1 MSTLD
6 QLLENQRAF
15 FNSQQTK
22 EISFR
27 IRNLKKLRTAVV
39 KNSKKITD
47 ALYTDLHKSY
57 EEAYLSEISIVLSEI
72 DYHLKN
78 LKEWSRPK
86 HVHTP
91 FHLLPSSS
99 KIITE
104 PLGQALIIAPWNY
117 PFQLTINPLVG
128 AISAGCTAILKPSS
142 STPTVS
148 NLIAQIIKEEFKE
161 DYISVVLGG
170 RNENTSLLEKR
181 FDVIFFTGSS
191 SFGKAVMQAAS
202 KHLTPVILEL
212 GGKSPCIV
220 DESANIKIAAKRII
234 WGKLINAGQTCI
246 APDYVYVHEQ
256 VKDSLIKEMIHYAEE
271 MYGKDFKQSNYYP
284 RIINNEAFDR
294 LINLLKDGNITWGG
308 EHNKETKYIAP
319 TILENVSLE
328 SNTMKD
334 EIFGPI
340 LPMFTFKDIKQA
352 INYINEQEKPLAL
365 YYFGSNKNLKT
376 IVKYTSSGGICVNDT
391 LLHIANHHL
400 PFGGVGN
407 SGMGKYHGEESYT
420 AFSNRRSILTSP
432 TWIDLIFKYP
442 PFKFFNLIK
451 KII

>member
-1 MSTLD
+1 MSRLV
-6 QLLENQRAF
+6 QLLQKQRDF
-15 FNSQQTK
+15 FNTQQTK
-22 EISFR
+22 DIKFR
-27 IRNLKKLRTAVV
+27 IAALKKLKAAILN
-39 KNSKKITD
+39 NSAKITD
-47 ALYTDLHKSY
+47 ALYADLHKSY

-78 LKEWSRPK
+78 LKDWARTK
-86 HVHTP
+86 QVHTP

-99 KIITE
+99 KIIME

-142 STPTVS
+142 STPNVS
-148 NLIAQIIKEEFKE
+148 NLISEIIQQEFSDE
-161 DYISVVLGG
+161 YISVILGG
-170 RNENTSLLEKR
+170 RAENTLLLEQK

-246 APDYVYVHEQ
+246 APDYVYVHER
-256 VKDSLIKEMIHYAEE
+256 VKDQLVKEMIHYAEE
-271 MYGKDFKQSNYYP
+271 MYGKDFKQSKLYP
-284 RIINNEAFDR
+284 RIINTEAFDR
-294 LINLLKDGNITWGG
+294 LISLLKDGKITWGG
-308 EHNKETKYIAP
+308 DYLKEDKYIAP

-328 SNTMKD
+328 SKTMKE

-340 LPMFTFKDIKQA
+340 LPIFTFSA
-352 INYINEQEKPLAL
+352 ITDVVNYINTQEKPLAL
-365 YYFGSNKNLKT
+365 YYFGTNKNFE
-376 IVKYTSSGGICVNDT
+376 IVMNNTSSGGICVNDT

-407 SGMGKYHGEESYT
+407 SGMGKYHGEESFI
-420 AFSNRRSILTSP
+420 AFSNRRPILTSP
-432 TWIDLIFKYP
+432 TWIDLVFKYP

>member
-1 MSTLD
+1 MVD
-6 QLLENQRAF
+6 QMLENQRAF
-15 FNSQQTK
+15 FKSQQTK
-22 EISFR
+22 ELAFR
-27 IRNLKKLRTAVV
+27 ILNLKKLRAAIV
-39 KNSKKITD
+39 KNSSRITD
-47 ALYTDLHKSY
+47 ALYVDLHKSY
-57 EEAYLSEISIVLSEI
+57 EEAYLSEISIVLGEI

-78 LKEWSRPK
+78 LKEWARPK
-86 HVHTP
+86 QVHTP

-128 AISAGCTAILKPSS
+128 AISAGCTAILKPST

-148 NLIAQIIKEEFKE
+148 NLIAEIIAETFDAE
-161 DYISVVLGG
+161 YIHVVLGG
-170 RNENTSLLEKR
+170 RAENVLLLEQK

-220 DESANIKIAAKRII
+220 DETANIKIAAKRII

-246 APDYVYVHEQ
+246 APDYVYVHER
-256 VKDSLIKEMIHYAEE
+256 VKDQLIKEMIHYAEE
-271 MYGKDFKQSNYYP
+271 MYGKDFKESNYYP

-294 LINLLKDGNITWGG
+294 LLKLLKDGSITWGG
-308 EHNKETKYIAP
+308 EHDKENKYIGP

-328 SNTMKD
+328 SATMKE

-340 LPMFTFKDIKQA
+340 LPMFTFTNIEQA
-352 INYINEQEKPLAL
+352 IDYINKQEKPLAL
-365 YYFGSNKNLKT
+365 YYFGNKRNLQT
-376 IVKYTSSGGICVNDT
+376 VVNNTSSGGVCVNDT

-407 SGMGKYHGEESYT
+407 SGMGKYHGEESFY

-442 PFKFFNLIK
+442 PFKLFSLIK
-451 KII
+451 KIM

>member
-1 MSTLD
+1 MSTVH

-15 FNSQQTK
+15 FKSQQTK
-22 EISFR
+22 ELAFR
-27 IRNLKKLRTAVV
+27 ILNLKKLRAAII
-39 KNSKKITD
+39 KNSSKITD
-47 ALYTDLHKSY
+47 ALYVDLHKSY
-57 EEAYLSEISIVLSEI
+57 EEAYLSEISIVLGEI

-78 LKEWSRPK
+78 LKEWARPK
-86 HVHTP
+86 QVHTP

-128 AISAGCTAILKPSS
+128 AISAGCTAILKPST

-148 NLIAQIIKEEFKE
+148 NLIAEIIAETFDA
-161 DYISVVLGG
+161 DYIHVVLGG
-170 RNENTSLLEKR
+170 RAENILLLEQK

-220 DESANIKIAAKRII
+220 DETANIKIAAKRII

-246 APDYVYVHEQ
+246 APDYVYVHER
-256 VKDSLIKEMIHYAEE
+256 VKDQLIKEMIHYSEE
-271 MYGKDFKQSNYYP
+271 MYGKNFKESNYYP

-294 LINLLKDGNITWGG
+294 LLKLLKDGSITWGG
-308 EHNKETKYIAP
+308 DHDKENKYIGP

-328 SNTMKD
+328 SATMKE

-340 LPMFTFKDIKQA
+340 LPMFTFTNIEQA
-352 INYINEQEKPLAL
+352 IDYINKQEKPLAL
-365 YYFGSNKNLKT
+365 YYFGGKKNLKML
-376 IVKYTSSGGICVNDT
+376 VNSTSSGGVCVNDT

-407 SGMGKYHGEESYT
+407 SGMGKYHGEESYY

-442 PFKFFNLIK
+442 PFKLFNLIK
-451 KII
+451 KIM

>member
-1 MSTLD
+1 MSSVM
-6 QLLENQRAF
+6 QLLDNQRAF
-15 FNSQQTK
+15 FKTQQTK
-22 EISFR
+22 DLAFR
-27 IRNLKKLRTAVV
+27 IRNLKKLRAAIVR
-39 KNSKKITD
+39 NSTRITD
-47 ALYTDLHKSY
+47 ALYADLHKSY

-78 LKEWSRPK
+78 LKEWAKPK
-86 HVHTP
+86 SVHTP

-142 STPTVS
+142 NTPNVST
-148 NLIAQIIKEEFKE
+148 LLAEIIKDEF
-161 DYISVVLGG
+161 DPAYIQVVLGG
-170 RNENTSLLEKR
+170 RTENSQLLEQK
-181 FDVIFFTGSS
+181 FDLIFFTGSS
-191 SFGKAVMQAAS
+191 SFGKAVMQAAA

-246 APDYVYVHEQ
+246 APDYVYVHENI
-256 VKDSLIKEMIHYAEE
+256 KDQLIKEMIIAAEE
-271 MYGKDFKQSNYYP
+271 MYGKDFKQSNFYP
-284 RIINNEAFDR
+284 RIIHHDAFDR
-294 LINLLKDGNITWGG
+294 LMKLLKDGNVAWGG
-308 EHNKETKYIAP
+308 SHDRENKFIAP
-319 TILENVSLE
+319 TILENVALD
-328 SNTMKD
+328 SNTMKE

-340 LPMFTFKDIKQA
+340 LPILTFDKIDKA
-352 INYINEQEKPLAL
+352 IAYINDQEKPLAL
-365 YYFGSNKNLKT
+365 YYFGSTKNAE
-376 IVKYTSSGGICVNDT
+376 IVINQTSSGGVCINDT

-407 SGMGKYHGEESYT
+407 SGLGKYHGEESYL
-420 AFSNRRSILTSP
+420 AFSNRRAVLTSP
-432 TWIDLIFKYP
+432 TWVDLIFKYP
-442 PFKFFNLIK
+442 PFKFFNIIK
-451 KII
+451 KLI